1 MKRHHTVK
9 SILLLVNC
17 VAVYALA
24 GLPFTSYAQGLV
36 EAPIALTPNV
46 DCPNGCKWSLSIL
59 NSTGSDFAVGEGLC
73 RVYLRIFPR

>member
-17 VAVYALA
+17 VAAYALA

-46 DCPNGCKWSLSIL
+46 DCPNGCKWSLS
-59 NSTGSDFAVGEGLC
+59 DFAVGEGLC